1 MSEEV
6 PDFVKRIRTPKASG
20 DPVRHHYIP
29 QFLLRNFSERD
40 QLSARQIEGN
50 EELKRVSVG
59 NAAAIS
65 NFYTVIDT
73 EIGETVVIERL
84 LAEIESEAAPII
96 QRLIREVGFPL
107 SPVDRSTI
115 STWVGLQAVRDPQ
128 TRMMYQTLLE
138 LHIKMDLD
146 SVRDRQSAHDYL
158 IRRGLKP
165 TDENVKQ
172 ILDLVNSLDDLTITP
187 HQNQLVQMMLNSAL
201 DLAERFMGLGFSIVK
216 FEQNGLLLP
225 DHCVT
230 RSQTSYVLD
239 NGIPESEFFIPLDR
253 KTLLLIH
260 HPRWREDIHRES
272 RHTQDRVNLI
282 LSSNALEWAF
292 AHPDDSALL
301 MSHHFSGRATPLMSV
316 DFGGGQP
323 THTPGVN
330 RPLGNRKVVRFS
342 RPDSS

>member
-1 MSEEV
+1 MMSEPV
-6 PDFVKRIRTPKASG
+6 PEFVRRIRTPKASG
-20 DPVRHHYIP
+20 DPVKHHYIP
-29 QFLLRNFSERD
+29 QFLLRNFSERG
-40 QLSARQIEGN
+40 QLSAKQIGKS
-50 EELKRVSVG
+50 EELKRVAVG
-59 NAAAIS
+59 NAAVIS
-65 NFYTVIDT
+65 DFYTVIDT

-84 LAEIESEAAPII
+84 LAEIEGEAAPII

-107 SPVDRSTI
+107 SPVDRSTL

-128 TRMMYQTLLE
+128 TRMMYQTLFE
-138 LHIKMDLD
+138 LTIKMELD
-146 SVRDRQSAHDYL
+146 AVRDRQSAREYL
-158 IRRGLKP
+158 TRRGLKP
-165 TDENVKQ
+165 TDENVQQ
-172 ILDLVNSLDDLTITP
+172 ILDMVNSLDELTISP
-187 HQNQLVQMMLNSAL
+187 NQNQLVQMMLNSAFN
-201 DLAERFMGLGFSIVK
+201 LAERFMGLGFSIVK

-230 RSQTSYVLD
+230 RSQTTYVLD
-239 NGIPESEFFIPLDR
+239 NGMPESEFFVPLDR

-292 AHPDDSALL
+292 AHPDDSTLL
-301 MSHHFSGRATPLMSV
+301 MSHQFSGRATPLMSV

-330 RPLGNRKVVRFS
+330 RPLGDRKVVRFS
-342 RPDSS
+342 KPD

>member
-1 MSEEV
+1 MSEPV
-6 PDFVKRIRTPKASG
+6 PEFVKRIRTPKAPG
-20 DPVRHHYIP
+20 DPTRHHYIP
-29 QFLLRNFSERD
+29 QFLWRNFSKND
-40 QLSARQIEGN
+40 QLSAKQIGLDEKI
-50 EELKRVSVG
+50 KRIAIG
-59 NAAAIS
+59 DAASIS

-73 EIGETVVIERL
+73 EVGETVAIERL
-84 LAEIESEAAPII
+84 LAEIEGEAAPII

-107 SPVDRSTI
+107 SPVDRSTL
-115 STWVGLQAVRDPQ
+115 STWVGLQAVRDRQ
-128 TRMMYQTLLE
+128 TRIMYQTLFE
-138 LHIKMDLD
+138 LTIKMELD
-146 SVRDRQSAHDYL
+146 AVRDRQSAREYL
-158 IRRGLKP
+158 TRRGLKP

-172 ILDLVNSLDDLTITP
+172 ILDMVNSLDELTISP

-201 DLAERFMGLGFSIVK
+201 NLAERFMGLGFSIVK

-230 RSQTSYVLD
+230 RSQTTYVLD
-239 NGIPESEFFIPLDR
+239 NGMPESEFFIPLDR

-292 AHPDDSALL
+292 AHPDDSKLL
-301 MSHHFSGRATPLMSV
+301 MSHQFSGRATPLMSV

-342 RPDSS
+342 KPD

>member
-1 MSEEV
+1 MSEPV
-6 PDFVKRIRTPKASG
+6 PEFVKRIRTPKAPG
-20 DPVRHHYIP
+20 DPTRHHYIP
-29 QFLLRNFSERD
+29 QFLLRNFSKND
-40 QLSARQIEGN
+40 QLSAKQIGLDEKI
-50 EELKRVSVG
+50 KRIAIG
-59 NAAAIS
+59 DAASIS

-73 EIGETVVIERL
+73 EVGETVAIERL
-84 LAEIESEAAPII
+84 LAEIEGEAAPII

-107 SPVDRSTI
+107 SPVDRSTL
-115 STWVGLQAVRDPQ
+115 STWVGLQAVRDRQ
-128 TRMMYQTLLE
+128 TRIMYQTLFE
-138 LHIKMDLD
+138 LTIKMELD
-146 SVRDRQSAHDYL
+146 AVRDRQSAREYL
-158 IRRGLKP
+158 TRRGLKP

-172 ILDLVNSLDDLTITP
+172 ILDMVNSLDELTISP

-201 DLAERFMGLGFSIVK
+201 NLAERFMGLGFSIVK

-230 RSQTSYVLD
+230 RSQTTYVLD
-239 NGIPESEFFIPLDR
+239 NGMPESEFFIPLDR

-292 AHPDDSALL
+292 AHPDDSKLL
-301 MSHHFSGRATPLMSV
+301 MSHQFSGRATPLMSV

-342 RPDSS
+342 KPD